1 MIESIYGVRQFLP
14 LSNTFP
20 PANRTNAFIIGD
32 GKGNDSPKFLIDPS
46 PKDENELAKFL
57 KSVDKIGFD
66 AGVNAKTPYTTN
78 DLKKADE
85 QVLTA
90 AKFKTGRGGE
100 INEKKYSDTLK
111 K

>member
-1 MIESIYGVRQFLP
+1 MSKIL
-14 LSNTFP
+14 
-20 PANRTNAFIIGD
+20 
-32 GKGNDSPKFLIDPS
+32 
-46 PKDENELAKFL
+46 ELYDAQQSAL
-57 KSVDKIGFD
+57 GVDKISFD

-78 DLKKADE
+78 DLKKADD

-100 INEKKYSDTLK
+100 VSEKKYSDSIK

>member
-1 MIESIYGVRQFLP
+1 MATILDTYKAQQSALG
-14 LSNTFP
+14 
-20 PANRTNAFIIGD
+20 
-32 GKGNDSPKFLIDPS
+32 
-46 PKDENELAKFL
+46 
-57 KSVDKIGFD
+57 VDKLGFD

-78 DLKKADE
+78 DLKKVDE

-100 INEKKYSDTLK
+100 VNEKKYSDTMK